1 MIGCQFL
8 EKVVGMCVEDKVKM
22 SYTHK
27 YENKMET
34 GMHHMLGATRPIL
47 YPWYD

>member
-1 MIGCQFL
+1 
-8 EKVVGMCVEDKVKM
+8 
-22 SYTHK
+22 
-27 YENKMET
+27 MET